1 MVNSVQSL
9 QHVFL
14 YILTAFIETFLILQL
29 FDRLGGQGSEYVS
42 QHEYEKEYEKHY
54 SRTKTTPKTIQMK
67 TCYQA
72 IANHPL
78 RTRMLKTRMRSLGAK
93 TSRCYNRTLVKMT
106 TSVLVTNCKRVI
118 D

>member
-42 QHEYEKEYEKHY
+42 QHEYEKKVRKALQPYEDNSQDDSDEDVLPGNSKPSPQDAY
-54 SRTKTTPKTIQMK
+54 VEDEDEESGSENEQVL
-67 TCYQA
+67 QQ
-72 IANHPL
+72 N
-78 RTRMLKTRMRSLGAK
+78 TRENDDISSPDEL
-93 TSRCYNRTLVKMT
+93 
-106 TSVLVTNCKRVI
+106 
-118 D
+118 